1 MDRKKVCKK
10 SSAKKKMMSIEL
22 TREIIEKHEQ
32 GVRVVDLARQY
43 GRSTSMICSVLK
55 RKESIKSVTPAKG
68 LTIISKLRTS
78 LHENMEKL
86 LMVWVTEK
94 QLQGDTLTQTII
106 CEKAR
111 AIYGD
116 LLKQTPLTS
125 IDEASEESFKAS
137 RGWFEDFKKRS
148 GIGNGKSCGLKLS
161 AYYVHPMQLKC
172 LIKSFWI
179 LIWENSLNMDKFLKP
194 VLKDIGSA
202 KEKIARTKI
211 SLEKKLSI
219 IKAIESGTSQ
229 AELRKKMKMSKSSI
243 STIWGKREDYKK
255 RMLQKG
261 INPNYCRYRQCHY
274 PLLEEALYTWLVQ
287 ARLKNIPLNG
297 LILQQKAIYYA
308 MGMKYDEFE
317 ASNGWLDR
325 FKARRNIIFRK
336 ICGEERAVN
345 PLVVEDWK
353 EKIPSFLD
361 KYSPSN
367 IYNIDESGL
376 FYKCLP
382 DKTLTFKGDTCSG
395 TKRSKERITFLAGTN
410 MDGSDKLPLLV
421 IGKYAKPRC
430 FRKEKNLSTHYEANK
445 TAWMTAVIFKKY
457 LHYLD
462 EYFGSENK
470 KVLLILDNC
479 PAHHLPEKLENIQVV
494 FLPPNATAKLQP
506 MDMGIILDI
515 KRKYRMKL
523 IRRCLIDMEND
534 RETNITLLDSIELLN
549 MSWNSVPKST
559 IVNCFSLSGFGTF
572 QAEIAPQD
580 STISLSLEEISR
592 ATSNFEQY
600 VHVDDN
606 EQVFAEMTDEE
617 IIKMVT
623 NVPDIDL
630 PEEEEEEE
638 MPSSSQVLSSLKW
651 LKTYSRICDFTAE
664 EIFKNEDF
672 FARYET
678 KLLRNML
685 KQKKITDYI

>member
-1 MDRKKVCKK
+1 
-10 SSAKKKMMSIEL
+10 
-22 TREIIEKHEQ
+22 
-32 GVRVVDLARQY
+32 
-43 GRSTSMICSVLK
+43 
-55 RKESIKSVTPAKG
+55 
-68 LTIISKLRTS
+68 
-78 LHENMEKL
+78 
-86 LMVWVTEK
+86 
-94 QLQGDTLTQTII
+94 
-106 CEKAR
+106 
-111 AIYGD
+111 
-116 LLKQTPLTS
+116 
-125 IDEASEESFKAS
+125 
-137 RGWFEDFKKRS
+137 
-148 GIGNGKSCGLKLS
+148 
-161 AYYVHPMQLKC
+161 
-172 LIKSFWI
+172 
-179 LIWENSLNMDKFLKP
+179 MDKFLKP

-549 MSWNSVPKST
+549 ISWNSVPKST
-559 IVNCFSLSGFGTF
+559 IVNCFSLSGFGTI

-651 LKTYSRICDFTAE
+651 LKTYSRIFDFTAE
-664 EIFKNEDF
+664 EILKNEDF

-685 KQKKITDYI
+685 KQKKITDYIKSRVVLWNFAPITVSPPIPVCPQIVHQSQCCCRKMILLPPPHDKERNASTFVIKTGSTTQWQADIAPKEMAASDMRNRRHV

>member
-1 MDRKKVCKK
+1 
-10 SSAKKKMMSIEL
+10 
-22 TREIIEKHEQ
+22 
-32 GVRVVDLARQY
+32 
-43 GRSTSMICSVLK
+43 
-55 RKESIKSVTPAKG
+55 
-68 LTIISKLRTS
+68 
-78 LHENMEKL
+78 
-86 LMVWVTEK
+86 
-94 QLQGDTLTQTII
+94 
-106 CEKAR
+106 
-111 AIYGD
+111 
-116 LLKQTPLTS
+116 
-125 IDEASEESFKAS
+125 
-137 RGWFEDFKKRS
+137 
-148 GIGNGKSCGLKLS
+148 
-161 AYYVHPMQLKC
+161 
-172 LIKSFWI
+172 
-179 LIWENSLNMDKFLKP
+179 
-194 VLKDIGSA
+194 
-202 KEKIARTKI
+202 
-211 SLEKKLSI
+211 
-219 IKAIESGTSQ
+219 
-229 AELRKKMKMSKSSI
+229 
-243 STIWGKREDYKK
+243 
-255 RMLQKG
+255 MLQKG

-297 LILQQKAIYYA
+297 LILQQKALYYA
-308 MGMKYDEFE
+308 MDMKYDEFE

-325 FKARRNIIFRK
+325 FKTRRNIIFRK

-445 TAWMTAVIFKKY
+445 IAWMTAVILKKY

-494 FLPPNATAKLQP
+494 FLPLNATAKLQP

-523 IRRCLIDMEND
+523 IQRCLIDMEKD

-572 QAEIAPQD
+572 QAEIAPQE
-580 STISLSLEEISR
+580 STNFLSLEEISR

-664 EIFKNEDF
+664 EILKNEDF

-678 KLLRNML
+678 KFLRNML
-685 KQKKITDYI
+685 KQKKITDFFNNTQSRHHAHTQELTTEEIQELQSQQYTEVMQVIGFEESEEEVISTSEIKEILGMWERVSQFVEKKQPEKVATGRASDLFNDTCLTHFRNILRGRKKQTSLDIFFSKRPTGEARKREKCSEKGKDQ